1 MSLKIYKLEITKEE
15 YLKLKE
21 RLFELNPNIK
31 LELVSCDDNL
41 EKLGFTNSAPCK
53 VDLHINE
60 EEHKRLMDE
69 LMSIE
74 EGVRELS
81 YGMFYNCSNL
91 KDIYIPS
98 SVEKIDDKALNR
110 AGWYGI
116 YPFLEVTIHAPAGSY
131 AEQYA
136 KEYNINFIAE

>member
-74 EGVRELS
+74 EDACVFNDKENRDKFER
-81 YGMFYNCSNL
+81 YGWIWDVLFNL
-91 KDIYIPS
+91 
-98 SVEKIDDKALNR
+98 
-110 AGWYGI
+110 
-116 YPFLEVTIHAPAGSY
+116 
-131 AEQYA
+131 
-136 KEYNINFIAE
+136 